1 MRNFIYQ
8 ANIVILKIVSG
19 KFNDIHQGLLILHLK
34 LKVFLFHQKAH
45 NKHFYKHLGRMD
57 FQEIINRIYHEVK
70 PLTAYG
76 KVADYIPAL
85 KQVFPDNLGISIQ
98 TLDRKSYC
106 KGECDIPFS
115 VQSISKVFGLT
126 IAYRNLGSKLWER
139 MGKEPSGTYFNS
151 LVQLEHEQGIPRNP
165 FINAG
170 ALVVSDIILSCC
182 NDPYNELINFV
193 REACDDPNVD
203 YNKTVA
209 DSEKET
215 GDRNFALAYFMK
227 SYGNIKNPVEDV
239 LNFYFM
245 QCSIEMD
252 CRNLA
257 RSFLYLVNHGT
268 NPYNNKMILNASQT
282 KRISALMITS
292 GMYNEA
298 GDFAYRV
305 GLPGKSGVG
314 GGIVAFIPQKLSIA
328 VWSPALNKSGNS
340 LAGIEA
346 LERFTTYTGDSV
358 F

>member
-1 MRNFIYQ
+1 
-8 ANIVILKIVSG
+8 
-19 KFNDIHQGLLILHLK
+19 
-34 LKVFLFHQKAH
+34 
-45 NKHFYKHLGRMD
+45 MD
-57 FQEIINRIYHEVK
+57 FQEIINQIYDEVK
-70 PLTAYG
+70 PLTVYG

-85 KQVFPDNLGISIQ
+85 KQVSPDNLGISIQ
-98 TLDRKSYC
+98 TLDKKSYC
-106 KGECDIPFS
+106 IGQYDIPFS
-115 VQSISKVFGLT
+115 IQSISKVFGLT
-126 IAYRNLGSKLWER
+126 LAYRKLGSKLWER
-139 MGKEPSGTYFNS
+139 MGKEPSGTFFNS

-170 ALVVSDIILSCC
+170 ALVVSDIILSHC
-182 NDPYNELINFV
+182 NDPYNELISFV
-193 REACDDPNVD
+193 KEVCNDPNVN
-203 YNKTVA
+203 YNQTVA
-209 DSEKET
+209 ASEKET

-252 CRNLA
+252 CKNLA

-268 NPYNNKMILNASQT
+268 NPYNSKIILNASQT

-305 GLPGKSGVG
+305 GLPGKSGIG

-340 LAGIEA
+340 LAGIEV